1 MPTLIVL
8 TGPTA
13 VGKTS
18 LAIDVAKH
26 FDTHILSCDSRQFF
40 HNMKIGTA
48 YPSEEELNAVPH
60 RFIGHLSMHDYYNVS
75 MYEQDVLTLL
85 DELFKSREYVVL
97 TGGSGMYI
105 DAVVYGIDDLPDPQE
120 DVRTQVNNE
129 LVKNGLDGLQQWLK
143 LLDPVYYEMVDLN
156 NKHRLKRA
164 IEVCLSTGKKYSDL
178 RKNNRKPRN
187 FDVVK
192 ICLSRDRDEL
202 YARINERVDIM
213 MNQGLEEEARR
224 LFPFKDVNALNT
236 VGYKELFSFFN
247 DEISLEQAVIDIKTH
262 SRRYAKRQ
270 LTWFKRDDSYCW
282 INLSN
287 CKNPVKE
294 ILHVIENLR

>member
-40 HNMKIGTA
+40 QNMKIGTA

-60 RFIGHLSMHDYYNVS
+60 HFIGHLSLHDYYNVS
-75 MYEQDVLTLL
+75 MFEQDALTLL
-85 DELFKSREYVVL
+85 DDLFKSHEYVVL

-105 DAVVYGIDDLPDPQE
+105 DAVVYGIDDIPDPKE
-120 DVRTQVNNE
+120 EVRAQVNNE
-129 LVKNGLDGLQQWLK
+129 LEKNGLDGLRQWLK
-143 LLDPVYYEMVDLN
+143 LLDPVYYELVDLN
-156 NKHRLKRA
+156 NKNRLKRA

-178 RKNNRKPRN
+178 RKNSRKPRSFN
-187 FDVVK
+187 VVK

-213 MNQGLEEEARR
+213 MNQGLEGEARR

-247 DEISLEQAVIDIKTH
+247 DEISLDQAIIDIKTH

-270 LTWFKRDDSYCW
+270 LTWFNRDNSYSW
-282 INLSN
+282 INLSE

-294 ILHVIENLR
+294 ILRIVEKNQ